1 MKIDKDFVVKVDG
14 KVFTASEISSVSF
27 DIDWFKMNCI
37 SENGTRFTVEASLKD
52 VEFLSSAKAPA
63 IETRTWTIFDGAARY
78 SPRLWE
84 TNTEK
89 SFFDSIREQ
98 IENDNDVMGT
108 VRRAAVREAMKEA
121 ERERMRKGTTL
132 SGGD

>member
-1 MKIDKDFVVKVDG
+1 MKLNKDSVLKMGDHKFKFEDIETINIAGGCLSMKGMG
-14 KVFTASEISSVSF
+14 KYGMRIQAEIQ
-27 DIDWFKMNCI
+27 
-37 SENGTRFTVEASLKD
+37 LKG
-52 VEFLSSAKAPA
+52 VEFLNPAKEPA
-63 IETRTWTIFDGAARY
+63 IETRTWTIFDGATRY

-98 IENDNDVMGT
+98 IENDNDVMGA